1 MLFGKRGLLN
11 MPDSQPIKVL
21 FFGDIV
27 GKPGRKA
34 ITKIVPQLKEEFQ
47 ADLVIANAENLA
59 HGLGVTEK
67 TLNECSKAGI
77 DLFTSGNHI
86 WKKSEVYKLFE
97 DPEIPLIRPA
107 NYSDDSPGR
116 GQKNLLVGEKTVLVI
131 NLNGQV
137 FIEDE
142 FSCPFH
148 KIDQILDEYKKTE
161 LAGII
166 IDFHAEATSEKV
178 AFGWYLDGRVSAV
191 LGTHTH
197 VATADE
203 KILPQGTAYITDA
216 GMVGLKESVI
226 GIDKDIVM
234 HNFLNDESKAHDIP
248 TAGLCIV
255 NAVLIK
261 INPKNKQAIDISRI
275 NREINV

>member
-1 MLFGKRGLLN
+1 
-11 MPDSQPIKVL
+11 MPDNQPIKIL

-47 ADLVIANAENLA
+47 PDLTIANAENLA
-59 HGLGVTEK
+59 HGLGVTKK
-67 TLNECSKAGI
+67 TLNECSKAGV

-86 WKKSEVYKLFE
+86 WEKPEVYKLFE

-116 GQKNLLVGEKTVLVI
+116 GQKTLLVGEKTVLVI

-137 FIEDE
+137 FIEDK
-142 FSCPFH
+142 FSCPFR
-148 KIDQILDEYKKTE
+148 KIDQILKEYKNTE

-197 VATADE
+197 VPTADE
-203 KILPQGTAYITDA
+203 KILPQGTAYLTDV
-216 GMVGLKESVI
+216 GMVGLKESII
-226 GIDKDIVM
+226 GIDKDIVI
-234 HNFLNDESKAHDIP
+234 HNFLDEESKAHDIP
-248 TAGLCIV
+248 TTGLCTV

-261 INPKNKQAIDISRI
+261 INLANKQALDIIRI